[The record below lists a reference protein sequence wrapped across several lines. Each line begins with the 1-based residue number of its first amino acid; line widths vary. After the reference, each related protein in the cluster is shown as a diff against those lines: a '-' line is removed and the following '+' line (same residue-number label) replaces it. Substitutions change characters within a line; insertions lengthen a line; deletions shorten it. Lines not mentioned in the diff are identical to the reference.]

1 MSPDV
6 VNKKLIL
13 MTTYLNDLLLHKDI
27 TFDKFM
33 ERHYEIE
40 RMLELLIITA
50 SDIVFHLIGAKGEPM
65 QCSYRS
71 AFLRAGEIGLI
82 SKELSK
88 NLALGAG
95 LRNILA
101 HEYEDIDYHILHKS
115 IPTAIKDF
123 TAFIK
128 EIS

>member
-6 VNKKLIL
+6 VNKKLVL
-13 MTTYLNDLLLHKDI
+13 MTTYLNDLLKYKDV

-65 QCSYRS
+65 PGSYRS
-71 AFLRAGEIGLI
+71 AFLQAGGMGII

-88 NLALGAG
+88 SLALGAG
-95 LRNILA
+95 LRNILV
-101 HEYEDIDYHILHKS
+101 HEYEDIDYNILHKS
-115 IPTAIKDF
+115 IPIAIKDF
-123 TAFIK
+123 TTFIK